1 MPLPLFVK
9 ILEETK
15 AGPHYILSREYVERC
30 HLSNQTWASAMCQM
44 RFWFQ
49 ITPPKKLKFV
59 IFSHPSPL
67 TWPLEPVPSFHVG
80 RIPHLQTLGRRQ
92 RPPPPIRE
100 GNPLSQTFL
109 QLDMSWGSTSQVT
122 TRWTLTQDVVT
133 QIDWGCEECIWQRWR
148 EWQWCHEAA
157 RGSRDSSPSCRIQC
171 PASGGS
177 VVGAVASLPRSHSSN
192 SYEGPE
198 ALTLSLSLY
207 LSTFIYVS
215 ISTIWN
221 PRFTPGS
228 EWEIH
233 VGKRFTGQG
242 FRDFFPVLLR

>member
-1 MPLPLFVK
+1 
-9 ILEETK
+9 
-15 AGPHYILSREYVERC
+15 
-30 HLSNQTWASAMCQM
+30 MCQM
-44 RFWFQ
+44 RSWFQ

-80 RIPHLQTLGRRQ
+80 RIPHLKTLGRRQ
-92 RPPPPIRE
+92 RPPPPVRE

-122 TRWTLTQDVVT
+122 TRSTLTQDVVT
-133 QIDWGCEECIWQRWR
+133 QIDWGCEECIWQRWC

-177 VVGAVASLPRSHSSN
+177 VVGAVASLPRSHSSD

-198 ALTLSLSLY
+198 ALTLSLSIY
-207 LSTFIYVS
+207 LHSFMFQLEQFGIYC
-215 ISTIWN
+215 
-221 PRFTPGS
+221 FTPGS
-228 EWEIH
+228 EREIH
-233 VGKRFTGQG
+233 IGKRFTGQG
-242 FRDFFPVLLR
+242 LRDFFPSFIEIKLTYNIVHVRDVWPIDLTLTLQNDEHHRAS